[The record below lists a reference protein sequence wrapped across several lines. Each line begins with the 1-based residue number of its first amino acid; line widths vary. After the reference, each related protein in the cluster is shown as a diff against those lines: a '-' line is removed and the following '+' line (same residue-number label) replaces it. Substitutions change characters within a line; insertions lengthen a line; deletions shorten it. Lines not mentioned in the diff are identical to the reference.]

1 MFVSLCKISL
11 RTIWCFLMKSVD
23 KRLTL
28 NVLLQNNDKTKM
40 ILDDNVLKGMIGFFD
55 LYDKQAQRLDE
66 SLHELQNQEERLLNE
81 MTALTNNLQEI
92 SSTKEQR
99 EAR

>member
-1 MFVSLCKISL
+1 MPELFEDDLV
-11 RTIWCFLMKSVD
+11 FLIKSVD
-23 KRLTL
+23 ERLTL
-28 NVLLQNNDKTKM
+28 NFLLQNNDKNKM
-40 ILDDNVLKGMIGFFD
+40 ILDDSVLKGMIGFFD

>member
-1 MFVSLCKISL
+1 MFVSLCISL

-66 SLHELQNQEERLLNE
+66 SLHELENQEERLLNE

>member
-1 MFVSLCKISL
+1 
-11 RTIWCFLMKSVD
+11 MKSVVR
-23 KRLTL
+23 KLTRD
-28 NVLLQNNDKTKM
+28 VLLQNNDKNKM

-55 LYDKQAQRLDE
+55 LYDRQAARLDD
-66 SLHELQNQEERLLNE
+66 SLHDLQNQEERLLNE

-99 EAR
+99 ESR